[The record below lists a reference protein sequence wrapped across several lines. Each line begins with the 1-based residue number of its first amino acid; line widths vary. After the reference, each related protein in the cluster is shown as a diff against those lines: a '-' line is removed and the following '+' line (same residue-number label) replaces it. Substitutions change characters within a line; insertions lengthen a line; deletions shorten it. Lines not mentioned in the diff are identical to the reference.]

1 METPCYIFNKKTLE
15 NNYKNMQKNLSF
27 CKLHYSTKANGNYSV
42 LKILSEI
49 GANFEVSSLEEFQ
62 TLKRLNVKPENIIFG
77 LPVKSEALIKK
88 LYKEECRY
96 FIFDSLLELNKIK
109 EHAPKAKKI
118 LRIMISDI
126 VEGCIPFGMHPNE
139 INKEVIA
146 NIDGLHFHITR
157 NRSIENQLN
166 ALNRVEDILVS
177 YSLHD
182 IILNIGGGYCLHA
195 TEYYKIINDYL
206 LRIKKKHDLTL
217 LCEPGE
223 EIIHTAGKVI
233 TTVLLVKKYNNY
245 INVYLDFSESNG
257 LKLRP
262 STVIINNFR
271 RTDRRIYY
279 RFFDNTCK
287 HEERFSKILNYDIR
301 IGDQLELSPYGAYT
315 LCLCSDFHNFPKPNV
330 YIESE

>member
-1 METPCYIFNKKTLE
+1 METPCYVFNKKVLE
-15 NNYKNMQKNLSF
+15 NNYKKMQENLSV
-27 CKLHYSTKANGNYSV
+27 CKLHYSTKANGDYIV

-49 GANFEVSSLEEFQ
+49 GANFEVSSLKEFQ

-77 LPVKSEALIKK
+77 LPVKSEKLIEE
-88 LYKEECRY
+88 LYKEDCRY

-109 EHAPKAKKI
+109 KYAPEAKKV
-118 LRIMISDI
+118 LRIMVSDI
-126 VEGCIPFGMHPNE
+126 VDGSIPFGMLPDE
-139 INKEVIA
+139 INKDIITS
-146 NIDGLHFHITR
+146 IDGLHFHITR
-157 NRSIENQLN
+157 NHIIENQLN
-166 ALNRVEDILVS
+166 VLKRIEDILVS

-182 IILNIGGGYCLHA
+182 IILNIGGGYCLHD
-195 TEYYKIINDYL
+195 TEYYNVINDNL
-206 LRIKKKHDLTL
+206 LRIKNKYNLTL

-301 IGDQLELSPYGAYT
+301 IGDKLELSPYGAYT
-315 LCLCSDFHNFPKPNV
+315 LCLCSDFHNFPKPKV
-330 YIESE
+330 YIENE